1 MVKEIVVQEKRI
13 TAFTNEKFFDDLFGF
28 VDSDDILALNLKNV
42 DIIDSSGVARILSLS
57 KKLENM
63 GSELI
68 IVSPSPYV
76 RKVLLLLGIN
86 KVIKIVEDIS
96 ELLVDPREE

>member
-1 MVKEIVVQEKRI
+1 M
-13 TAFTNEKFFDDLFGF
+13 
-28 VDSDDILALNLKNV
+28 
-42 DIIDSSGVARILSLS
+42 S